1 VTATSTAATPA
12 PAGPEAVGLPPPEE
26 QAAEEQRWLAWFGT
40 PVVIAAVFMAIAF
53 GTGQAWVLTF
63 TVVVLIGDI
72 LVLIMLVLT
81 SDTNRIP
88 ARARSAP
95 PATAAVAVSA
105 PARSV
110 AEPEAVGVPPPEV
123 QAAEEQRWLAW
134 FGTPVVIAAVFMAI
148 AFGTGQAWVLT
159 FTVVV
164 LIGDILVLIMLV
176 LTTDTNRVTG
186 DAAAAHERGGA
197 VTSA

>member
-1 VTATSTAATPA
+1 VTPASTAAAPA
-12 PAGPEAVGLPPPEE
+12 PAEPEAIGLPPLEE

-81 SDTNRIP
+81 SDTNRLP
-88 ARARSAP
+88 RRARAAP
-95 PATAAVAVSA
+95 VATAAVAASG
-105 PARSV
+105 V
-110 AEPEAVGVPPPEV
+110 AEPEADGVPPPEV

-186 DAAAAHERGGA
+186 DGPAVHERGGA

>member
-1 VTATSTAATPA
+1 MSTPAAPA
-12 PAGPEAVGLPPPEE
+12 PAEAEAVGLPPLEE
-26 QAAEEQRWLAWFGT
+26 
-40 PVVIAAVFMAIAF
+40 
-53 GTGQAWVLTF
+53 
-63 TVVVLIGDI
+63 
-72 LVLIMLVLT
+72 
-81 SDTNRIP
+81 
-88 ARARSAP
+88 
-95 PATAAVAVSA
+95 
-105 PARSV
+105 
-110 AEPEAVGVPPPEV
+110 

-186 DAAAAHERGGA
+186 EGPAAHDRGGA